1 MQTKEKPD
9 TAGNPN
15 EKAIKDT
22 AFLSDNQC
30 IREFNFLIAMA
41 EAEAE
46 ARFKNLIKKH
56 LIFDLIYLT
65 GLILLVIHLI
75 LKI

>member
-22 AFLSDNQC
+22 TFLSDNEC
-30 IREFNFLIAMA
+30 ITAFNLWKATA
-41 EAEAE
+41 KAEAE
-46 ARFKNLIKKH
+46 ARIKRLKKRY
-56 LIFDLIYLT
+56 LIFDMVFVT
-65 GLILLVIHLI
+65 GMILLILSMIF
-75 LKI
+75 

>member
-22 AFLSDNQC
+22 TFLSDIQC
-30 IREFNFLIAMA
+30 IRDFIFLIATA

-46 ARFKNLIKKH
+46 AKIKNLKKRH

-65 GLILLVIHLI
+65 GMILLILSMIF
-75 LKI
+75 